1 MCPIRSFF
9 PYIRTDRH
17 IKDNSHFSHFYEYIK
32 ISQALYTEDNFCV
45 TFEILSNF
53 SSGVSKDF
61 IAKIILLVT
70 STSNKF

>member
-32 ISQALYTEDNFCV
+32 IPQALYTEDNEQCLIFV
-45 TFEILSNF
+45 LHLRYYRIL
-53 SSGVSKDF
+53 VQ
-61 IAKIILLVT
+61 V
-70 STSNKF
+70 